1 MKILEPF
8 LSNPYIADERRS
20 LIANEIDFLKTA
32 RVTATL
38 TFTAALIHDL
48 GYFNLYEMED
58 QENPNRR
65 NCHIELVEDLRSDE
79 DDGLSVSE
87 NCFASTMLDWVFIA
101 EDTEDN
107 VCWRAIQI
115 EIQPKKET
123 NRNMLNAVQLGR
135 KMSDQCPR
143 GIDRDSLSHFQNC
156 RLPPGSTGG
165 TPSLFQSQLAIG
177 CLASVV
183 STMFT
188 KSEPGGIKWKE
199 SRKRWK
205 KASKPY
211 GRLQKVCLG
220 NSSSVSIF
228 CQTSSGIIQISQRG
242 YCQLFSG
249 SKAVSLRATMQ
260 KRSGSSFFCLFS
272 SGLGEKRNR
281 DYSGEM
287 N

>member
-1 MKILEPF
+1 MKTLEPF

-20 LIANEIDFLKTA
+20 LIAKEIDFLKAA

-38 TFTAALIHDL
+38 TLAALFHDV
-48 GYFNLYEMED
+48 GYFNLYVMED

-65 NCHIELVEDLRSDE
+65 NCHAELVEELRSDE

-87 NCFASTMLDWVFIA
+87 NCPASKMLDLVFIA
-101 EDTEDN
+101 EGIEDD

-123 NRNMLNAVQLGR
+123 NGTILDAVLHGR
-135 KMSDQCPR
+135 KMPDQCPR

-165 TPSLFQSQLAIG
+165 TPSVFQSQLAIE

-188 KSEPGGIKWKE
+188 ISQPGGIKWKE
-199 SRKRWK
+199 SRERWK
-205 KASKPY
+205 KASKLY

-220 NSSSVSIF
+220 SSLSFSIF
-228 CQTSSGIIQISQRG
+228 YQTSSGSIQISLRG
-242 YCQLFSG
+242 YCQLFSE
-249 SKAVSLRATMQ
+249 SKAVSLRATMP
-260 KRSGSSFFCLFS
+260 KRSVSSSFCLFS
-272 SGLGEKRNR
+272 LGPGEKRNR